1 MREVLICHR
10 PDLHSDDIVA
20 AVDALAAQKGTSRS
34 NYINQVLA
42 KHVQCIT
49 PEQQMQR
56 VFANLTH
63 QMDEAFRIQ
72 EQGSNA
78 LLSILGSVQYKY
90 RPTIRY
96 RVELLRNM
104 QQEKVGRLKISC
116 RTQNQT
122 LLDAMAQFFRFWVK
136 LEQKYDA
143 DSACAQGLYQ
153 IESGCMTMALLRS
166 GAATDEQLGEIVGNY
181 IRMFHAVLQSY
192 FAGIQQ
198 DISGTVLSR
207 ALEQQYAELREQLH
221 DSA

>member
-1 MREVLICHR
+1 MYSLI
-10 PDLHSDDIVA
+10 LSDDIVA

-104 QQEKVGRLKISC
+104 QQEEVGRLKISC

-122 LLDAMAQFFRFWVK
+122 LLDAMAQFFQFWVK

-143 DSACAQGLYQ
+143 NSACAQGLYQ

-198 DISGTVLSR
+198 DVSGTVLSR
-207 ALEQQYAELREQLH
+207 ALEQRYAELREQLH

>member
-1 MREVLICHR
+1 MKRSMYSLI
-10 PDLHSDDIVA
+10 LSDDIVA

-78 LLSILGSVQYKY
+78 LLSILVSVQYKY

-104 QQEKVGRLKISC
+104 QQEEVGRLKISC

-143 DSACAQGLYQ
+143 NSACAQGLYQ

-207 ALEQQYAELREQLH
+207 ALEQRYAELREQLH

>member
-1 MREVLICHR
+1 MKRSMYSLI
-10 PDLHSDDIVA
+10 LSDDIVA

-143 DSACAQGLYQ
+143 NGACAQGLYQ

-198 DISGTVLSR
+198 DVSGTVLSR